1 MEGYNK
7 NLIQVQAIK
16 NVSQLLRH
24 ITSVGNTVDTRV
36 DVTQETLTCNTGNVC
51 LCLCVWGGT
60 TLISMHPY
68 NTQTQSKNTLYRELK
83 NEHET

>member
-51 LCLCVWGGT
+51 LCLCGGEGGGDNSDIDASLQHT
-60 TLISMHPY
+60 NPKQKYIIPGT
-68 NTQTQSKNTLYRELK
+68 
-83 NEHET
+83 

>member
-7 NLIQVQAIK
+7 KVQAIK

-51 LCLCVWGGT
+51 LCLCGGEGGDNSDIDASLQHT
-60 TLISMHPY
+60 NPKQKYIIPGT
-68 NTQTQSKNTLYRELK
+68 
-83 NEHET
+83 